1 MGEGDREAVEGAC
14 RLRDVPVMFQNQ
26 SVEAPRESIRRARR
40 LRRELSPPEA
50 RLWIALRGRNLEGL
64 KFRRQHP
71 IGPYVL
77 DFYCDSAKLAV
88 EIDGY
93 AHATADRP
101 SRDERRDAWLSSR
114 GILTL
119 RIDARD
125 VRDEF
130 DGVVGLILAIAR
142 G

>member
-1 MGEGDREAVEGAC
+1 M
-14 RLRDVPVMFQNQ
+14 
-26 SVEAPRESIRRARR
+26 EAPRETVRLARH

-50 RLWIALRGRNLEGL
+50 RLWIALRGRNLGGL

-77 DFYCDSAKLAV
+77 DFYCDRARLAV
-88 EIDGY
+88 EVDGY

-101 SRDERRDAWLSSR
+101 ARDARRDTWLATK
-114 GILTL
+114 GIRTL
-119 RIDARD
+119 RVDARD

-130 DGVVGLILAIAR
+130 DGVVGLILATAWA